1 MNKNLCFFVVGILA
15 TFFTTSAQAEVVS
28 VKVADLM
35 PNSSLLLTSKESKSS
50 NLVAQN
56 NDTQNTSSLS
66 FTIAQITEASY
77 PLYGSWK
84 LTYSVNGTVYKG
96 YLIMKGYY
104 GDLRVSFFDPQ
115 TRKKATIDEAMKLMS
130 SSQGLVLLGYDPV
143 YAGTS
148 VSHPT
153 YAADNFV
160 FSVQPDGSLVAATCD
175 DQEQCSYVD
184 MEFVK

>member
-1 MNKNLCFFVVGILA
+1 MKYMNYQKIAFVLILVVGMGLFDIKSA
-15 TFFTTSAQAEVVS
+15 DAKNAFIKAPITT
-28 VKVADLM
+28 
-35 PNSSLLLTSKESKSS
+35 NSPDITQSS
-50 NLVAQN
+50 
-56 NDTQNTSSLS
+56 S

-96 YLIMKGYY
+96 YLIMRGYY
-104 GDLRVSFFDPQ
+104 GDLRVSYFDPEI
-115 TRKKATIDEAMKLMS
+115 RKKATIDQKMKLMS
-130 SSQGLVLLGYDPV
+130 SSQGLVLLGYNPV

-148 VSHPT
+148 ISHPT

-160 FSVQPDGSLVAATCD
+160 FAVQPDGSLVAFTCD
-175 DQEQCSYVD
+175 EEKRCSSVD

>member
-1 MNKNLCFFVVGILA
+1 MNLKQATSVLVLVVGIGLFGIKSADAKNALTKA
-15 TFFTTSAQAEVVS
+15 TITTDSIHIN
-28 VKVADLM
+28 
-35 PNSSLLLTSKESKSS
+35 PSS
-50 NLVAQN
+50 
-56 NDTQNTSSLS
+56 S

-84 LTYSVNGTVYKG
+84 LTFSVNGTVYKG

-104 GDLRVSFFDPQ
+104 GALRVSYFDPQ
-115 TRKKATIDEAMKLMS
+115 TRKKATIDEVMKLMS

-148 VSHPT
+148 ISHPT

-175 DQEQCSYVD
+175 DQERCSSVD